1 MVWNRDP
8 SWSGHRPGRGA
19 RQAAIV
25 HVINRVEAREHRSDA
40 IASFAALICI
50 AGALMGWPI
59 LDSVAAIG
67 VAFFVGKVGPNL
79 KATARPALCHS
90 QRNSNEAEPPGK
102 T

>member
-1 MVWNRDP
+1 M
-8 SWSGHRPGRGA
+8 
-19 RQAAIV
+19 
-25 HVINRVEAREHRSDA
+25 INRVEAREHRSDA
-40 IASFAALICI
+40 IASFAALIGI

-90 QRNSNEAEPPGK
+90 QRNSDEAEPSGI